1 MRVTLQE
8 KILEALGE
16 RALPGCALYQALS
29 GENAA
34 AVDVALGQ
42 LMKRG
47 LVTKELGAYQRANH
61 RGPVPAPVPT
71 PTPAAPKPAPRPAP
85 AASTA
90 LTVPPARAAQPGPKP
105 HASGPARLTAGERA
119 VLEMVSRGMTS
130 KMIGEELHIQK
141 GTVDF
146 RRWSACQKLG
156 LKGKSELI
164 AWLRKNTLPT
174 LSVTPAPSATAPKL
188 TAAPSHEGAEAATV
202 GAGVLSIGGAKEEA
216 QPPAPRYSPDLR
228 ARLIQVQQAK
238 AEQLQW
244 LLKIVDA
251 ARQEL
256 RDIEAM
262 VRGVSEE
269 QA

>member
-1 MRVTLQE
+1 MTLQE

-16 RALPGCALYQALS
+16 RALPGRALYQALS

-42 LMKRG
+42 LLKRG
-47 LVTKELGAYQRANH
+47 LVTKELGAYQRAKH
-61 RGPVPAPVPT
+61 RGITAAAANPPAPVQPTKAVPAPQK
-71 PTPAAPKPAPRPAP
+71 AAPATAKIDKP
-85 AASTA
+85 AASGAPT
-90 LTVPPARAAQPGPKP
+90 LTPR
-105 HASGPARLTAGERA
+105 ERE
-119 VLEMVSRGMTS
+119 VLELVGRGMTS
-130 KMIGEELHIQK
+130 KMIGDQLRTQK
-141 GTVDF
+141 GNVDYW
-146 RRWSACQKLG
+146 RWNACRKLG
-156 LKGKSELI
+156 LRGKAELI
-164 AWLRKNTLPT
+164 AWLCKNPVAVSASTT
-174 LSVTPAPSATAPKL
+174 NPAPAAAARVS
-188 TAAPSHEGAEAATV
+188 AAPSHEGAEVATAGAAPSNEV
-202 GAGVLSIGGAKEEA
+202 EKREVP
-216 QPPAPRYSPDLR
+216 PPAPRYSPDLR